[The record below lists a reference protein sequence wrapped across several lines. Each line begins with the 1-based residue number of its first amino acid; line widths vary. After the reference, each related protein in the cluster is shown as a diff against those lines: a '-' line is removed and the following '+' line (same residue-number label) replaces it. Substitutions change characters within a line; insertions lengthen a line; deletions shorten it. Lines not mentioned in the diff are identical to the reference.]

1 MQPVVI
7 YTKPMCGYCFR
18 AISLLTK
25 KGVAYTEISAAFDEK
40 LRKEMVEKSGG
51 RTTYP
56 QIFVGSM
63 HVGGFDELDA
73 LERAGKL
80 DAMLAAA

>member
-1 MQPVVI
+1 
-7 YTKPMCGYCFR
+7 MCGYCFR